1 MERFFAAELLKQKR
15 SFNKILLWL
24 APTVTILLALLL
36 MRGRFLLAGAYNW
49 WYMLI
54 LPGSLTMI
62 AAFTAVQEKQARTVW
77 CCHSE
82 KEALGSAGFGL
93 HILSRYYVRLFF
105 CIDLGRMGVVW
116 REHFSG
122 AESGCELRAVHHL
135 CVADP
140 AVDGSGG

>member
-62 AAFTAVQEKQARTVW
+62 AAFTAVKERRKNRHGLFGVAIQKRSSGQRRFWSA
-77 CCHSE
+77 HSFSLLC
-82 KEALGSAGFGL
+82 ALVFL
-93 HILSRYYVRLFF
+93 Y
-105 CIDLGRMGVVW
+105 
-116 REHFSG
+116 
-122 AESGCELRAVHHL
+122 
-135 CVADP
+135 
-140 AVDGSGG
+140 

>member
-62 AAFTAVQEKQARTVW
+62 AAFTAV
-77 CCHSE
+77 
-82 KEALGSAGFGL
+82 KERRKNRHGLFGVAIQKKKL
-93 HILSRYYVRLFF
+93 WAAQVLVCTFF
-105 CIDLGRMGVVW
+105 LAIMCACFLY
-116 REHFSG
+116 
-122 AESGCELRAVHHL
+122 
-135 CVADP
+135 
-140 AVDGSGG
+140 

>member
-62 AAFTAVQEKQARTVW
+62 AAFTAVKERRKTGTDCLVLPFRKRSSGQRRFWSA
-77 CCHSE
+77 HSFSLLC
-82 KEALGSAGFGL
+82 ALVFL
-93 HILSRYYVRLFF
+93 Y
-105 CIDLGRMGVVW
+105 
-116 REHFSG
+116 
-122 AESGCELRAVHHL
+122 
-135 CVADP
+135 
-140 AVDGSGG
+140 